1 MLQRGYCVSNVCHV
15 PLQMLHVN
23 FVMSL
28 IQKTDITVKIT
39 NQQSFKLLEDNAL
52 LIGIVSMGDLEE
64 NSIHVKILDI

>member
-1 MLQRGYCVSNVCHV
+1 
-15 PLQMLHVN
+15 MLHVN

-64 NSIHVKILDI
+64 NGIHVKILDI